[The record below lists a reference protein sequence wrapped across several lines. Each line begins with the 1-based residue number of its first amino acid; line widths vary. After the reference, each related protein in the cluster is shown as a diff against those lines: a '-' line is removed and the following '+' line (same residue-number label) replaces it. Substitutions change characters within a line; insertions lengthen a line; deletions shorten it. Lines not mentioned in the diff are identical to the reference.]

1 MSEDVK
7 VVDTAV
13 NETETTV
20 ENQNTEQIVETTPQ
34 KQVEKTN
41 IQEAKVEEKDKVFTQ
56 AQLDEI
62 LLNRLAKERQRMLK
76 KLGVEDET
84 HLDSIVEKSSKF
96 EELQNELDSLRYEQ
110 TVNKQKETLINIGAD
125 KDFLDFLRLNVVP
138 DEGQEFE
145 EAAKEYLE
153 KHPRFKVET
162 YKNVNSS
169 VNVNQGSSYPD
180 FNQMTPEQYIAW
192 RAKNKL

>member
-41 IQEAKVEEKDKVFTQ
+41 IQETKVEEKDKVFTQ

-76 KLGVEDET
+76 KLGVEDEI

-96 EELQNELDSLRYEQ
+96 EELQSELDSLRYEQ
-110 TVNKQKETLINIGAD
+110 TVNKEKETLINVGAD
-125 KDFLDFLRLNVVP
+125 KDFS
-138 DEGQEFE
+138 
-145 EAAKEYLE
+145 
-153 KHPRFKVET
+153 RF
-162 YKNVNSS
+162 SS
-169 VNVNQGSSYPD
+169 
-180 FNQMTPEQYIAW
+180 IIKRAW
-192 RAKNKL
+192 L